1 MTSETKSPENN
12 MEIEELL
19 DEELFRTEKL
29 TAEDVAAELGVTDK
43 GLVRQSIQNAVT
55 VLLKDPLLAGR
66 IRRNELTDKTEI
78 IGDVGW
84 KRRGSAITD
93 TDVNQIRLYLEK
105 TYGLTREKQIRAAID
120 IVSSENSFHPIRDY
134 LNSLKWDGRERIRY
148 LLPRYLGAEE
158 SPYVYEMTKLMMLG
172 AINRVFHPGCKFE
185 IMLCLVGGQGAGK
198 STLLRFLAIRDEWF
212 TDDLRRLDDENVYR
226 KIQGHWFIEMAEML
240 ATNSAKS
247 IELIKSFLSRTKET
261 YKIPYETHPEDR
273 PRQCIFLGSS
283 NNVNFLPY
291 DTTGNRRFA
300 PIPICAEKAERHP
313 LDDEKECRDYIIHCW
328 AEAMEIYR
336 SGDYCLTFPKELDND
351 VRKMQTDYMPDDSTF
366 GVIQNYLDTFNGEY
380 VCAIQIYEEAFKLT
394 YDPQKRSV
402 LQPINN
408 VMNQGMPGWDSKAVT
423 HKFKEYG
430 AQRAWHRKKDDD
442 NGGFYPVS
450 KDEDVPF
457 H

>member
-1 MTSETKSPENN
+1 LTSETKSPEDN

-423 HKFKEYG
+423 HKFKDYG

>member
-1 MTSETKSPENN
+1 MTSETKSPEDN

-19 DEELFRTEKL
+19 DEELSRTEKL

-105 TYGLTREKQIRAAID
+105 TYGLTREKQIRATID

-148 LLPRYLGAEE
+148 LIPRYLGAEE

-336 SGDYCLTFPKELDND
+336 SGNYSLTFPKELDND
-351 VRKMQTDYMPDDSTF
+351 VRKMQADYMPDDSTF

-430 AQRAWHRKKDDD
+430 AQRAWHRKKGDD

>member
-336 SGDYCLTFPKELDND
+336 SGNYSLTFPKELDND

>member
-423 HKFKEYG
+423 HKFKDYG

>member
-336 SGDYCLTFPKELDND
+336 SGDYSLTFPKELDND

>member
-1 MTSETKSPENN
+1 MSPEDNLK
-12 MEIEELL
+12 IEELL
-19 DEELFRTEKL
+19 DEELSRTEKL
-29 TAEDVAAELGVTDK
+29 TAEDVAAELAVTDK

-93 TDVNQIRLYLEK
+93 TDVNQIQLYLEK

-120 IVSSENSFHPIRDY
+120 IVSSESSFHPIRDY
-134 LNSLKWDGRERIRY
+134 LNSLKWDGRERIRH

-300 PIPICAEKAERHP
+300 PIPISAEKAERHP

-336 SGDYCLTFPKELDND
+336 SGDYSLTFPKELDDD
-351 VRKMQTDYMPDDSTF
+351 VRKMQADYMPDDSTF

>member
-1 MTSETKSPENN
+1 MTSETRSQKDNLKL
-12 MEIEELL
+12 EELL
-19 DEELFRTEKL
+19 DEELSRTEKL
-29 TAEDVAAELGVTDK
+29 TAEDVAAELCVTDK
-43 GLVRQSIQNAVT
+43 GVVRQSIQNAVT

-134 LNSLKWDGRERIRY
+134 LNNLMWDGSERIRH

-300 PIPICAEKAERHP
+300 PIPICAEKADRHP

-336 SGDYCLTFPKELDND
+336 SGDYSLTFPKELDDD

-408 VMNQGMPGWDSKAVT
+408 VMNQGMPGWNPRAVT
-423 HKFKEYG
+423 HKFRDYG
-430 AQRAWHRKKDDD
+430 AQRAWHRQKDDD
-442 NGGFYPVS
+442 SGGFYPIS
-450 KDEDVPF
+450 GDEDVPF

>member
-105 TYGLTREKQIRAAID
+105 TYGLTREKQIRATID

>member
-172 AINRVFHPGCKFE
+172 AINRVFHPGCK
-185 IMLCLVGGQGAGK
+185 
-198 STLLRFLAIRDEWF
+198 
-212 TDDLRRLDDENVYR
+212 
-226 KIQGHWFIEMAEML
+226 
-240 ATNSAKS
+240 
-247 IELIKSFLSRTKET
+247 LIS
-261 YKIPYETHPEDR
+261 
-273 PRQCIFLGSS
+273 
-283 NNVNFLPY
+283 
-291 DTTGNRRFA
+291 
-300 PIPICAEKAERHP
+300 
-313 LDDEKECRDYIIHCW
+313 
-328 AEAMEIYR
+328 
-336 SGDYCLTFPKELDND
+336 
-351 VRKMQTDYMPDDSTF
+351 
-366 GVIQNYLDTFNGEY
+366 IQNDL
-380 VCAIQIYEEAFKLT
+380 QIYIVSIHFSNGLT
-394 YDPQKRSV
+394 SFYFITQ
-402 LQPINN
+402 LN
-408 VMNQGMPGWDSKAVT
+408 T
-423 HKFKEYG
+423 HFG
-430 AQRAWHRKKDDD
+430 KKT
-442 NGGFYPVS
+442 Y
-450 KDEDVPF
+450 
-457 H
+457 